1 MESGNVAD
9 WVSAIGSLLAV
20 GVSVGLYAASQA
32 DRRASDASNARNA
45 ALMVLPHFR
54 DAERSLTWS
63 LEQLQSGKNPSS
75 IGVDESGANISIG
88 HLRREFGRFSA
99 CLPAIAQLGAAV
111 RDAQVAF
118 QHYRE
123 LSEDLEG
130 YEQQDVWPGDRIT
143 YDLPGWTKT
152 YDLLRQAEERVRKA
166 VSAIT
171 RLLQ

>member
-1 MESGNVAD
+1 MEWGNVAD

-20 GVSVGLYAASQA
+20 AVSVGLFAASQA
-32 DRRASDASNARNA
+32 DRRASDAASARNA

-54 DAERSLTWS
+54 EAERSLSWS
-63 LEQLQSGKNPSS
+63 LAQLESGKDPSL
-75 IGVDESGANISIG
+75 IGVDESGADFSVG
-88 HLRREFGRFSA
+88 YLRREFSSFSA
-99 CLPAIAQLGAAV
+99 CLPAIGQLGAAV

-130 YEQQDVWPGDRIT
+130 YQQQDVWPGDRIT
-143 YDLPGWTKT
+143 YDLPGWPKT
-152 YDLLRQAEERVRKA
+152 YGLLEQAEQKMRKA
-166 VSAIT
+166 VAEIV